1 MATVNDILLLALKK
15 AGALGVGQ
23 NAQAED
29 ISDAFTEANYLLA
42 QWNRKRWLVY
52 NLVDTAFTST
62 GALSYTVGA
71 GQNFNLTARID
82 RLEFAYFRL
91 LNLTGQY
98 QVDYPLQ
105 LLQSREDY
113 SRIALKS
120 LSTWPSYA
128 FLDSGYPVGNVY
140 FWPVPPA
147 NSYELHIIT
156 KDVLAAFTTTAQVVN
171 LPPEYEMALLYN
183 LAVRLRISYQMPSD
197 PALVALAQDAV
208 NVLRNANAQV
218 PALRLPTSLLRGGL
232 YNIYSDQVY

>member
-1 MATVNDILLLALKK
+1 MAKVNDLLLLALKK
-15 AGALGVGQ
+15 AGVLGVGQ

-29 ISDAFTEANYLLA
+29 ITDAFNEANYLLA

-52 NLVDTAFTST
+52 NLLDTAFTST

-71 GQNFNLTARID
+71 GQQFNLTARID

-98 QVDYPLQ
+98 EVDYPLQ
-105 LLQSREDY
+105 LLESREDY
-113 SRIALKS
+113 SRIALKA

-147 NSYELHIIT
+147 NGYELHIIT
-156 KDVLAAFTTTAQVVN
+156 KDVLPAFTTVGQTVN

-183 LAVRLRISYQMPSD
+183 LAVRLKISYQMPSD

-208 NVLRNANAQV
+208 NVLRGANAQV
-218 PALRLPTSLLRGGL
+218 PRLRVPTSLVRGGL
-232 YNIYSDQVY
+232 YNIYSDQTY